1 MIGILYCLGMV
12 LIVTVYGQIPP
23 GDPTIIGPS
32 EILLN
37 DNVTLTCSSAG
48 GDPLPTLT
56 WLRGDVRVTT
66 TQTTVN
72 GITSSTL
79 NFIASREYHLQ
90 VFECQ
95 VDNKVLQNYLVRTFS
110 VELLIT
116 PDPPVIN
123 GPSFL
128 ISGQSGTWTCTSI
141 NGYHAPS
148 ISMEIESKHFDDI
161 TVVSKYDTSSKAY
174 IVTGSVNW
182 APTTA
187 NDGQTILCEV
197 RHQTLTSPQ
206 TVGLSIAVNASDTFP
221 THIPLFSTEIT
232 WGEIVAIVLGIFFF
246 LLLFVVCGLL
256 QGCCVCCCGSS
267 AGIYKEKREAK
278 LTYQVA
284 IIERER
290 KDYEITKYEIVEPEK
305 HQVMEHDNLTNKR
318 TSISTTSTT
327 LSKPPFP
334 RPYHIPGRQ
343 YTYEEEE
350 RRRQMWKKNKRTR
363 HHSDVQMED
372 QIVLQERIVS
382 SSLSNE

>member
-1 MIGILYCLGMV
+1 MVDVLYCLGMV
-12 LIVTVYGQIPP
+12 LIVPVYGQIPP

-48 GDPLPTLT
+48 GDPLPTLM
-56 WLRGDVRVTT
+56 WLRGDVRVNS

-72 GITSSTL
+72 GVTTSKL
-79 NFIASREYHLQ
+79 NFIASKEDHLE

-95 VDNKVLQNYLVRTFS
+95 VDNKVLQNALVRSIF
-110 VELLIT
+110 VELLIP

-128 ISGQSGTWTCTSI
+128 ISGESGTWTCTSM

-148 ISMEIESKHFDDI
+148 ISMEIEGKHFDDI
-161 TVVSKYDTSSKAY
+161 TVVSKYDTSSKSY
-174 IVTGSVNW
+174 IVTGSINW

-206 TVGLSIAVNASDTFP
+206 IVGLSIAVNASDTFP
-221 THIPLFSTEIT
+221 TRIPLFATELT

-256 QGCCVCCCGSS
+256 QGCCVCCCGSG

-278 LTYQVA
+278 LMYQVA

-290 KDYEITKYEIVEPEK
+290 KDYEITKYTIVDPEK
-305 HQVMEHDNLTNKR
+305 HQVMEHDNLTDKR

-327 LSKPPFP
+327 LSTSPIP

-350 RRRQMWKKNKRTR
+350 RRRQLWKKNKKSR
-363 HHSDVQMED
+363 HHSDIQMEE
-372 QIVLQERIVS
+372 QIVLQERTVS
-382 SSLSNE
+382 SS